1 MVVTLIVAGILKN
14 MVFNHYA
21 KLARIITELKPGW
34 YIRRID
40 EPTTTTRFDGGRNH
54 YDHYYRLFHVDGS
67 QVPYGKFQQ
76 LDKLASVLAVN
87 VSELSLVN

>member
-1 MVVTLIVAGILKN
+1 

-54 YDHYYRLFHVDGS
+54 YDHY
-67 QVPYGKFQQ
+67 
-76 LDKLASVLAVN
+76 
-87 VSELSLVN
+87 